1 MRSITLLIVSF
12 GSLATVAMVTSPRVN
27 LIIPTPTAKLP
38 PSPSPESDTSPP
50 AEPWLDS
57 NASVSAC
64 GRVVRGSS
72 ALLLVVFV
80 ASSLGAA
87 ASGEASCASGR
98 WFPPF
103 VEAAAAPAAAPA
115 AATCRAVEGG
125 GGGCFLPNRLKAA
138 AAEGAVRPGCSRA
151 RTSVRSFS
159 TITLFFNLAK
169 SNGVLPSPLTGAM
182 SAPALISN
190 RTTRSCPQLLAL
202 WRGVQPSSS
211 TASTLP
217 PRAINIP
224 TTLS

>member
-72 ALLLVVFV
+72 ALSLLLVVVV
-80 ASSLGAA
+80 ASSLEVA
-87 ASGEASCASGR
+87 ASGEASCASDR

-103 VEAAAAPAAAPA
+103 VDAAEAAPA
-115 AATCRAVEGG
+115 AATCRAVEG